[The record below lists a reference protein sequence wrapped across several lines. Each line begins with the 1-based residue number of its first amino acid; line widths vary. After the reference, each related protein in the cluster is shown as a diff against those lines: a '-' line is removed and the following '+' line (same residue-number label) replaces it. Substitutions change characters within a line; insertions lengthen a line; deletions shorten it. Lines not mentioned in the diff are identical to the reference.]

1 MKLKE
6 AMKEIGAK
14 WVQKEKGF
22 RICFQRRT
30 ASAWETDYFPDLSEK
45 ALTSDVSA
53 WEVARRFAEVQ
64 RTEKDNVEESSVV
77 NITVVNDNGDK
88 MPFYATQ
95 EPMIYLPRN
104 TDIE

>member
-14 WVQKEKGF
+14 WVHKPKGF
-22 RICFQRRT
+22 RICFQKRT
-30 ASAWETDYFPDLSEK
+30 ASAWETDYFPDLGEK

-64 RTEKDNVEESSVV
+64 KTESDDVEERSVV
-77 NITVVNDNGDK
+77 NITVVNDDGDRV
-88 MPFYATQ
+88 PFYATQ
-95 EPMIYLPRN
+95 KPMFYIERD
-104 TDIE
+104 TDTK